1 MRVLNLPRRTV
12 LLMVSALMVSASGI
26 SVSAASGAVTDSP
39 SCVNRDETMFDVGIR
54 DQRDRLTA
62 QHAQE
67 GDIPQGGDQEPGV
80 FTSPAE
86 DKRC

>member
-1 MRVLNLPRRTV
+1 MGT
-12 LLMVSALMVSASGI
+12 ALMVGTSGI
-26 SVSAASGAVTDSP
+26 SVSAASGAATGSP
-39 SCVNRDETMFDVGIR
+39 SCVVRDETASDVAIR

-67 GDIPQGGDQEPGV
+67 GDTPQGFDQE
-80 FTSPAE
+80 TSVSTPPAE

>member
-1 MRVLNLPRRTV
+1 
-12 LLMVSALMVSASGI
+12 MVTALMVSTSGI

-39 SCVNRDETMFDVGIR
+39 SCVIRDESTFDVGIR

-67 GDIPQGGDQEPGV
+67 GDIPQGGDQEPSV
-80 FTSPAE
+80 FTFPAE